1 MIGGEVSSSQLDFL
15 EKVITEFQ
23 QSCFRDSNSLKLSNT
38 DKFLANLTGED
49 YAHGAAL
56 VRQVSQTSSNAMIFN
71 LIKKQNGNW
80 KDDTLSGLTVALA
93 LVPEA
98 IAFSFIAG
106 VDPLVGLWAA
116 VFMGFITS
124 SFGGRPGMISGSTGA
139 IAIVVAAVVRIGNI
153 HGKEAGIDDL
163 GIQYLFATLMIAG
176 LIQIAFGI
184 GKLGRFIRL
193 VPHPVMMG
201 FVNGLAIVIL
211 LGQFGFFKTP
221 LMEDGVAVLENGEK
235 VMTWMATNQLVTM
248 GVLAA
253 ITMAIIQFLPKLT
266 NAVPSILVAILAVG
280 LACYFGLFDTKTIAD
295 YLRENGGDGTLSGNF
310 PLPVWPSDIDWGKDG
325 VLLLIVGTAFSTAMV
340 GIIES
345 LMTLQLID
353 DMTETRGSGN
363 RECLAQGSANF
374 LSGLFGGMGGCAMIG
389 QSLINIKS
397 GGRGRWSGIVAA
409 LVLML
414 FILVGGPVIVQIPI
428 AALVGVMFMVV
439 IGTFEWST
447 LQTFGRVQWSEII
460 VILAVTLITVFMH
473 NLALAVLVGVILST
487 LVFAWESAKHVR
499 LRRDDSEEG
508 VRIYN
513 LQGVLYFGSVREFAE
528 RLVPAD
534 DPEEVIID
542 FAEARVADFSSLE
555 ALNGVTERYKNAG
568 KRIRLRH
575 LSPAC
580 VKMIDQADAFVTV
593 EVAEDDPHYEPANI

>member
-1 MIGGEVSSSQLDFL
+1 
-15 EKVITEFQ
+15 
-23 QSCFRDSNSLKLSNT
+23 
-38 DKFLANLTGED
+38 
-49 YAHGAAL
+49 
-56 VRQVSQTSSNAMIFN
+56 MIFD
-71 LIKKQNGNW
+71 LIKKRNGNW

-116 VFMGFITS
+116 VFLGFITS

-139 IAIVVAAVVRIGNI
+139 IAVVVAVVVKMGNEKGAEIGVE
-153 HGKEAGIDDL
+153 HL
-163 GIQYLFATLMIAG
+163 GLQYLFATIMIAG
-176 LIQIAFGI
+176 LIQLLVGI
-184 GKLGRFIRL
+184 LKLGRFIRL
-193 VPHPVMMG
+193 VPHPVMIG

-211 LGQFGFFKTP
+211 IAQFGSFKGADGSWLP
-221 LMEDGVAVLENGEK
+221 QNELMAMGAIAAV
-235 VMTWMATNQLVTM
+235 
-248 GVLAA
+248 
-253 ITMAIIQFLPKLT
+253 TMAIIYFLPRLT
-266 NAVPSILVAILAVG
+266 NAIPSILVAIVATG
-280 LACYFGLFDTKTIAD
+280 CASYFGLIDTKTIEQVLKD
-295 YLRENGGDGTLSGNF
+295 GGGDGSLSGLF
-310 PLPVWPSDIDWGKDG
+310 PPIQWPGDIVWDAMTTK
-325 VLLLIVGTAFSTAMV
+325 LIVGTAFSAAMV

-345 LMTLQLID
+345 LMTMQLID
-353 DMTETRGSGN
+353 DMTETRGQGN

-409 LVLML
+409 LTLAI
-414 FILVGGPVIVQIPI
+414 FIVVGGPVIIQIPV

-439 IGTFEWST
+439 IGTFEWSS
-447 LQTFGRVQWSEII
+447 LKTFGKVPFSEII
-460 VILAVTLITVFMH
+460 VIVAVTVITVLTD
-473 NLALAVLVGVILST
+473 NLAIAVFTGVILSA

-499 LRRDDSEEG
+499 LRRDDSQKG

-528 RLVPAD
+528 RLVPAN

-542 FAEARVADFSSLE
+542 FKEARVADFSSLE
-555 ALNGVTERYKNAG
+555 ALNALTERYKNAG

-580 VKMIDQADAFVTV
+580 AKMIDQADAFVTV